1 MELLRRIDGG
11 VVIWF
16 FILLPVVIIAW
27 PEKRLSDWA
36 MLIQVLKDIKEK
48 L

>member
-11 VVIWF
+11 LVIWVVVL
-16 FILLPVVIIAW
+16 IPVIIIAW

-36 MLIQVLKDIKEK
+36 MLIQVLRDIKEK